1 MNLME
6 KEKSVMKKMF
16 IIVFSF
22 MFMFGVV
29 GNVMAD
35 SNGVKS
41 SVNGGS
47 YHEIVNE
54 YGNKDVGGWG
64 HSYGFG
70 SYQGKVKD
78 NGNTAAENWICGS
91 SDTLGRFD
99 FSNNYY
105 EPGKPDCCF
114 EGLGPFEDFS
124 KVYSH
129 TKSRADLWGD
139 GTLKNGK
146 LKAEGKVG
154 IGSWSNSVENKK
166 NWANAG
172 QSVTAT
178 YKVVDKNPDLGDGVN
193 GWAGVDGGTASYA
206 TLDNTGNHRSSEVGS
221 VAGNEAQVRAFG
233 GKKHFTMNGSGG
245 VAGNTF
251 IGHNNLNKFGG
262 VAGGYYEASFSYK
275 LNDHRG
281 YAGWNGDG
289 GAKGYTGANID
300 KWNNGMEASSFS
312 KSGAHSCPS
321 IR

>member
-1 MNLME
+1 
-6 KEKSVMKKMF
+6 MKKLF
-16 IIVFSF
+16 GVLCSF
-22 MFMFGVV
+22 MLVFGVV
-29 GNVMAD
+29 GTVMAD
-35 SNGVKS
+35 SNGVESAVK
-41 SVNGGS
+41 GGS

-54 YGNKDVGGWG
+54 YGNNDVGGWG

-91 SDTLGRFD
+91 SYTVGNFD
-99 FSNNYY
+99 FLNDEY

-124 KVYSH
+124 KMYSR
-129 TKSRADLWGD
+129 TSSNANIWGD

-154 IGSWSNSVENKK
+154 IGSWSNSTENKK

-172 QSVTAT
+172 QSVTAS
-178 YKVVDKNPDLGDGVN
+178 YSVVDNHPNLDDGVS
-193 GWAGVDGGTASYA
+193 GWADVNGGTASYA
-206 TLDNTGNHRSSEVGS
+206 TLDNNGNHRSSEVGS
-221 VAGNEAQVRAFG
+221 VAGNEARVRASG

-251 IGHNNLNKFGG
+251 IGHENLNKFGG
-262 VAGGYYEASFSYK
+262 VAGGFYEASFSYK
-275 LNDHRG
+275 LNDHRN

-289 GAKGYTGANID
+289 GAKGYTGAIID
-300 KWNNGMEASSFS
+300 KWSNGMNASSFS